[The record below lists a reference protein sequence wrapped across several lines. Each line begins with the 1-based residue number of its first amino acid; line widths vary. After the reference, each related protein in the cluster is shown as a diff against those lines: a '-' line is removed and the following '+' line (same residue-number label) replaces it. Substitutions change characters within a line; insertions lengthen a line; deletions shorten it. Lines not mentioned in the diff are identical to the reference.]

1 MPFTLVK
8 GTFHLV
14 DKTKAGRLVG
24 FAPDGDSLAFAPQK
38 PSLLDRLEVIDKPY
52 KLTAIGSVQLRFEG
66 IDALELHFRGKS
78 VPERRQPP
86 PLAEDSRDYLTGR
99 FHLNPVPYSPPRFIK
114 VKPPVE
120 RDGAEGFILSRALDV
135 HGRPVSFVFVGSP
148 APRPDGSTVV
158 LKPAFLRKS
167 LNYKSLVAGEA
178 YPLFYETL
186 FADLRATLTSAAVN
200 ARRRRKPLWQSDRSW
215 LGLTVGGADRL
226 ETDGVIFPKL
236 FRRLI
241 EYYAEG
247 HRGLGGFGS
256 WLEAKREQVLD
267 LTTGGF
273 THFDNVLEIR
283 GNRLKMLRRP
293 EDLVF
298 YSAKTT
304 NPSVSPW
311 V

>member
-1 MPFTLVK
+1 MPFTLIK

-14 DKTKAGRLVG
+14 DKNKAGKEIG
-24 FAPDGDSLAFAPQK
+24 FSPDGDSLAFKPQK
-38 PSLLDRLEVIDKPY
+38 VSLLDKLERLVQPY

-78 VPERRQPP
+78 GPERRQPA
-86 PLAEDSRDYLTGR
+86 PLAEDARDFLTGR
-99 FHLNPVPYSPPRFIK
+99 FGFNPVPYSPPRLIK
-114 VKPPVE
+114 VKPPVV
-120 RDGAEGFILSRALDV
+120 RDGAEGYILSRALDI

-148 APRPDGSTVV
+148 APRKDGSSVT
-158 LKPAFLRKS
+158 LKADLLRKS
-167 LNYKSLVAGEA
+167 LNYKALLAGEA

-186 FADLRATLTSAAVN
+186 FPDLRAALTTAAAN
-200 ARRRRKPLWQSDRSW
+200 ARTKYRPVWKSDKSQT
-215 LGLTVGGADRL
+215 GLAVSGADHL

-241 EYYAEG
+241 EYYSEG
-247 HRGLGGFGS
+247 HRGMSGFLT
-256 WLEAKREQVLD
+256 WLESKKEQVLD

-273 THFDNVLEIR
+273 THFDNVVDVS
-283 GNRLKMLRRP
+283 GNRVKLKRRP
-293 EDLVF
+293 EELVF

-304 NPSVSPW
+304 NPNVAPW

>member
-24 FAPDGDSLAFAPQK
+24 FAPDGDSLAFK
-38 PSLLDRLEVIDKPY
+38 PDKVSLLDRLDRIAQPY

-66 IDALELHFRGKS
+66 IDALELHFRGAS
-78 VPERRQPP
+78 GPERRQPA
-86 PLAEDSRDYLTGR
+86 PLAEEARDFLTGR
-99 FHLNPVPYSPPRFIK
+99 FGLNPVPYAPPRLIT
-114 VKPPVE
+114 VRPPVP
-120 RDGAEGFILSRALDV
+120 RDGAPGFILSRALDV

-148 APRPDGSTVV
+148 APRRDGASVN
-158 LKPAFLRKS
+158 LNASLLRQS
-167 LNYKSLVAGEA
+167 LNYKSLLAGEA

-186 FADLRATLTSAAVN
+186 FADLRATLTTAALN
-200 ARRRRKPLWQSDRSW
+200 ARSKRRPIWLSDKSQR
-215 LGLTVGGADRL
+215 GLTVRGADGL

-241 EYYAEG
+241 EFYSEG
-247 HRGLGGFGS
+247 HRGLNGFPA
-256 WLEAKREQVLD
+256 WLESKREQVLD

-273 THFDNVLEIR
+273 THFDNVVEVSGSRIK
-283 GNRLKMLRRP
+283 LKRRP
-293 EDLVF
+293 EELVF

-304 NPSVSPW
+304 NPSIAPW